1 MLLEADVGI
10 VAGEPACPLVG
21 DQREALIVA
30 IVGENLPMSPFCAG
44 VIQMFYLECFL
55 HQLGAERMNRLQG
68 PSIQAIRAIR
78 ESSGD
83 ARKCRLYVSI
93 IW

>member
-10 VAGEPACPLVG
+10 VAGEPARPLVG

-55 HQLGAERMNRLQG
+55 RQLAAERNTRLQG
-68 PSIQAIRAIR
+68 A
-78 ESSGD
+78 
-83 ARKCRLYVSI
+83 
-93 IW
+93 

>member
-21 DQREALIVA
+21 DERETLIVA
-30 IVGENLPMSPFCAG
+30 IVGENLPLSPFCAG
-44 VIQMFYLECFL
+44 VIKMFYLRSILYEL
-55 HQLGAERMNRLQG
+55 AVERKNRLQG
-68 PSIQAIRAIR
+68 SSILAIRAIR

-83 ARKCRLYVSI
+83 ARKCGLYVSI